1 MKKTAFVMVI
11 LMLLHTLSLSV
22 IAEREKTDIQSA
34 DLEAQ
39 QTETTVSNETENTV
53 VDVEDISEPPI
64 SAPAAASYTYATT
77 NKATALVSA
86 PYDGINVTIA
96 NLSAGAT
103 IYIVE
108 RDYEYFL
115 VYRQL
120 GEKYQWGYV
129 KMADVNYSS
138 YSWVNHNLFQRGT
151 TAFTSSSQQVLCGPG
166 TATTFTEVGTIYQ
179 NEYPLL
185 LLRTEV
191 NPYNNVT
198 YCLIQYKVTGTE
210 QFKRGWVP
218 YSAVRMVGSVSDTDF
233 VDENTYFYFE
243 SAATNKMIQ
252 ATGTTSGSSTNQQPS
267 STSNLNQLFKVEISS
282 PGYYRFILQ
291 SNPALSLQVLGNQ
304 MKEGAT
310 IGVATK
316 GSATAPTK
324 AEEFEITV
332 TTDGAFYLK
341 SRCTGLYR
349 AVDLY
354 AGYGANGTAIIS
366 SKVSDGTNQQWRFQP
381 RVLQGNDL
389 SIIKVGDST
398 GRACMLLYNAFS
410 NRNIYYANRE
420 KLVDTTNVSENTR
433 FTLPHIRFA
442 IKNSSF
448 FYINGHGYSQP
459 YIVGSNVS
467 PSYQITPSGI
477 GFSTNDRTR
486 WGILGPCNQ
495 LNQTGS
501 AITWANYAL
510 RNGVRGLLGYYGT
523 APHDNGPNNQ
533 PQVDKMELFV
543 DNMENGDSFV
553 TAWKNANNGFLGQ
566 IGDTN
571 WAAIYHAAAENDSM
585 SSYNNRLTNPTTSTI
600 YYLSKEVSETTLN
613 TSSTS
618 MTNLV
623 PTTENVAVSLQKNAE
638 EWTLKE
644 SSDRFEKKGYDI
656 VKTDAVT
663 IDQSAAQ
670 QKIGTF
676 VKDYGIELYE
686 NFSIEKGAITRSEL
700 SADGTCFVNKQVLAY
715 TFTLKPTVANSRTT
729 DAMYFEVTD
738 DGVVNYISAS

>member
-381 RVLQGNDL
+381 QVLQGNDL

-398 GRACMLLYNAFS
+398 GRACVSMYNAFDKL
-410 NRNIYYANRE
+410 NVYYANPQLPDVE
-420 KLVDTTNVSENTR
+420 EPLPIDLSHASENNW
-433 FTLPHIRFA
+433 FTLPHVRFA

-467 PSYQITPSGI
+467 PSYQITPSNI
-477 GFSTNDRTR
+477 GFSTSDRTR
-486 WGILGPCNQ
+486 WGVLSPCDQ

-501 AITWANYAL
+501 AIVWANYAL
-510 RNGVRGLLGYYGT
+510 RNGVRGVLGYYSL
-523 APHDNGPNNQ
+523 APLDNGQAGDPQ
-533 PQVDKMELFV
+533 PAKVAEFAERIKDGE
-543 DNMENGDSFV
+543 SFV
-553 TAWKNANNGFLGQ
+553 SAWKNSNVGFLGM
-566 IGDTN
+566 TNRSN
-571 WAAIYHAAAENDSM
+571 WAAIYHAAAENDSI
-585 SSYNNRLTNPTTSTI
+585 SSYNNRLTSPTTSTI
-600 YYLSKEVSETTLN
+600 YYLSREISETTLN

-644 SSDRFEKKGYDI
+644 SSDRFEKKG
-656 VKTDAVT
+656 T
-663 IDQSAAQ
+663 I
-670 QKIGTF
+670 
-676 VKDYGIELYE
+676 L
-686 NFSIEKGAITRSEL
+686 
-700 SADGTCFVNKQVLAY
+700 
-715 TFTLKPTVANSRTT
+715 
-729 DAMYFEVTD
+729 
-738 DGVVNYISAS
+738 